1 MAARPRLQIAEKNDL
16 PQALVSGGAGFIGS
30 CLCQSLLLQN
40 CRVLATD
47 NLESGRKEN
56 IRALLANRNF
66 TFLEL
71 DLTKPLPSM
80 PSPDYIF
87 HLAGIEEY
95 LNDTTFSLDTLL
107 LNSQGTLHLLDLA
120 RKTKA
125 KFLLGS
131 TLAIYSGI
139 FSTEKITSD
148 TQNSSHEAKRFS
160 ETLTSE
166 YFKRFGV
173 NCRIVRFLD
182 VYGPKMSLN
191 STSEVA
197 KLLVQTKEGKEL
209 VVEGDGLRIIYP
221 TYIDDVVEGILKAT
235 FSPYSAGKIYNL
247 VSPEKITVLDLTKE
261 IQHRL
266 PQLKI
271 RKEEKEKEFFYPL
284 PQNFS
289 ESAKDL
295 GWEPKISFQAG
306 IAETLDWLLG
316 EDKRE
321 IGKVEEKKS
330 VAVKEQKEDKS
341 ESDLSVGHPLKRYF
355 LWTAVFLASFLLAFK
370 FLFPVGGFIWDAY
383 WGIKDLDAIELKE
396 NLKLE
401 KLAKKAGGA
410 EHHFQRAQT
419 SLTDLSWMMTLTRQ
433 EEREADLQN
442 KLFLA
447 QNFATGI
454 KHALVAAENVNQAL
468 RATLG
473 KSSGDVNLK
482 ITQAKEELETADEVL
497 ETVWA
502 EVKNQKKLSILGKDQ
517 TDRLHENLPKIRQ
530 MVAQGRSFLAAAPN
544 FLGISGKKTYLLLL
558 QNNMELRP
566 TGGFIGS
573 YGILTFEKGQ
583 MSNLRVEDV
592 YTADGQLKGHVEPP
606 PAVKKYLKEHWF
618 LRDSNWDPDFPL
630 SAQKAEWFLEKETGQ
645 VTDGVVAF
653 DLGLIQSLLSALGQ
667 VTLPDYQE
675 TITADN
681 LFEKAEKHAEIDFF
695 PGSTQKKD
703 FLGALSRRLIEKLTN
718 EENIKWLTVLEAVN
732 KSLAEK
738 HLLFYFND
746 PTLQNLVQA
755 GGFGGEVK
763 DLPTFDYLMI
773 NDANVGM
780 NKANA
785 FLERK
790 INYEVTIGEQGE
802 VENKLTIFYENKSPA
817 DAWPG
822 GKSGNYLRVYLPLG
836 TVIDGATLNGKTVQ
850 GVEVTISSGKTV
862 FGLYFEVPV
871 GEMRQ
876 LNLSYRL
883 PSKIRWPF
891 DSEKSVYDLYAQ
903 KQPGTD
909 KDPLTLI
916 VNYPTNLEIAKTDPQ
931 ASMEDQSLAWFSD
944 LSTDR
949 KFLIEFKK

>member
-30 CLCQSLLLQN
+30 CLCQNLLLQN
-40 CRVLATD
+40 CRVLAID
-47 NLESGRKEN
+47 NLEGGRKEN

-71 DLTKPLPSM
+71 DLTKPLPSI

-95 LNDTTFSLDTLL
+95 LNDATFSLDTLL

-131 TLAIYSGI
+131 TLAIYSGV
-139 FSTEKITSD
+139 FSAEKITGD

-197 KLLVQTKEGKEL
+197 KLLVQAKEGKEL
-209 VVEGDGLRIIYP
+209 VVEGDGMRVVYP
-221 TYIDDVVEGILKAT
+221 TYIDDVIEGILKAT

-261 IQHRL
+261 IQHCL

-284 PQNFS
+284 PENFG
-289 ESAKDL
+289 ESVKDL
-295 GWEPKISFQAG
+295 GWEPRVDFKAG
-306 IAETLDWLLG
+306 ITETLDWLLG
-316 EDKRE
+316 EEKISPTRVKDERE
-321 IGKVEEKKS
+321 IGKVEEKIS
-330 VAVKEQKEDKS
+330 VAAKEQKKD
-341 ESDLSVGHPLKRYF
+341 KRYF

-383 WGIKDLDAIELKE
+383 WGIKDLSAIESKE
-396 NLKLE
+396 KLKLVE
-401 KLAKKAGGA
+401 LAKKAGGA
-410 EHHFQRAQT
+410 EHHFQRAQS

-454 KHALVAAENVNQAL
+454 KHALVAAEDVNQAL
-468 RATLG
+468 QASLG
-473 KSSGDVNLK
+473 RLSGDVDSK
-482 ITQAKEELETADEVL
+482 ITQAKEELEVADEVL
-497 ETVWA
+497 EKVWA
-502 EVKNQKKLSILGKDQ
+502 EVKNQKDLSIFDNDQ
-517 TDRLHENLPKIRQ
+517 TANLRENLPKIRQ
-530 MVAQGRSFLAAAPN
+530 IIAQGKSFLSVAPQ
-544 FLGISGKKTYLLLL
+544 FLGISDKKTYLLLL

-573 YGILTFEKGQ
+573 YGLLTFEKGRLID
-583 MSNLRVEDV
+583 LRVEDV

-606 PAVKKYLKEHWF
+606 PSVKKYLKEHWF

-630 SAQKAEWFLEKETGQ
+630 SAQKAEWFLEKEIGQ
-645 VTDGVVAF
+645 VTEGVVAF

-681 LFEKAEKHAEIDFF
+681 LFEKAEKYAEIDFF

-703 FLGALSRRLIEKLTN
+703 FLGALSRRLMEKLTN
-718 EENIKWLTVLEAVN
+718 EENIKWLAVLEAVN

-746 PTLQNLVQA
+746 PALQNLVQT

-763 DLPTFDYLMI
+763 DLPTFDYLMV

-802 VENKLTIFYENKSPA
+802 VESKLTTFYENKSPA

-822 GKSGNYLRVYLPLG
+822 GKLGNYLRVYLPLG
-836 TVIDGATLNGKTVQ
+836 AVLNGATLNGKVVQ
-850 GVEVTISSGKTV
+850 GGEMATASGKTV
-862 FGLYFEVPV
+862 FSLYFEVPV
-871 GEMRQ
+871 GEVRQ

-883 PSKIRWPF
+883 PLNIRQLE
-891 DSEKSVYDLYAQ
+891 DSEKSVYDLYVQ

-909 KDPLTLI
+909 KDSLTLTI
-916 VNYPTNLEIAKTDPQ
+916 NYPANLEIFKTNPQ
-931 ASMEDQSLAWFSD
+931 ANMEEQSLTWSSN